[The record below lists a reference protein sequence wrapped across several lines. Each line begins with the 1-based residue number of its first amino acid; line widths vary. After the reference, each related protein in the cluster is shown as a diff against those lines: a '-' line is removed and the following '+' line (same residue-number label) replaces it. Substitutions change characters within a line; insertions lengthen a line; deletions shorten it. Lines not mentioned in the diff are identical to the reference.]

1 MGQRV
6 QVLVIKEKNNGKRKV
21 SFFHHQWGIG
31 RCLYLG
37 FLDLFI
43 QDYYKDTFKK
53 GYDFFDTKFA
63 TNSSYYDIT
72 DDVPKR
78 VLEAV
83 NPDDFASCAHVF
95 DWGDNNN
102 GGMVVYIKEDKVEY
116 HMSKMKVGFLLGP
129 EDRHHV
135 YENEEYNIGNDDN
148 DFARWLTPA
157 EFGSMNG
164 GSDYSDDD
172 FVKIFNEWLK
182 YFDIEV
188 FENIT
193 SVEDNLKRIEELRQ
207 EDKEASENDEQH
219 GYDEDTTDKYLLQA
233 KYITGTDGSQTE
245 YRYFLIETD
254 QPVLRPR
261 KKTALTDEAWKVLLE
276 TSRLTKKR
284 VISGGWTEPEWKICA
299 TGQEAE
305 YLYNAIQTIKKSPL
319 RYQLD

>member
-6 QVLVIKEKNNGKRKV
+6 QVLVIKDKNNGKRKV
-21 SFFHHQWGIG
+21 SFFHHQWGFG

-43 QDYYKDTFKK
+43 QDYHKDTFKK
-53 GYDFFDTKFA
+53 DYNFFDTKFV

-72 DDVPKR
+72 ADVPKR

-95 DWGDNNN
+95 DWGNNNN

-116 HMSKMKVGFLLGP
+116 NMSKMKVGFLLGP
-129 EDRHHV
+129 EDRHRV

-157 EFGSMNG
+157 EFGRMNG
-164 GSDYSDDD
+164 GSDYSDND

-207 EDKEASENDEQH
+207 GDEEASKNDEQH

-233 KYITGTDGSQTE
+233 QYCTGVEGERLE

-254 QPVLRPR
+254 KPVLRPR
-261 KKTALTDEAWKVLLE
+261 KKTALTDEAWDVLLK
-276 TSRLTKKR
+276 TTRSTKKR
-284 VISGGWTEPEWKICA
+284 IESGGWIAPEWKICA

-305 YLYNAIQTIKKSPL
+305 RLYNAVQTIKKSPL